1 MSAVFNAQYLAA
13 YQTANMYFQCEIQ
26 IILSKHE
33 GGQLGQKTLY
43 SDFHKKWFHFKIG
56 GQRFPQTV
64 FLNCNQTNFLLI
76 KSTFPYNH

>member
-43 SDFHKKWFHFKIG
+43 SDF
-56 GQRFPQTV
+56 
-64 FLNCNQTNFLLI
+64 
-76 KSTFPYNH
+76 S